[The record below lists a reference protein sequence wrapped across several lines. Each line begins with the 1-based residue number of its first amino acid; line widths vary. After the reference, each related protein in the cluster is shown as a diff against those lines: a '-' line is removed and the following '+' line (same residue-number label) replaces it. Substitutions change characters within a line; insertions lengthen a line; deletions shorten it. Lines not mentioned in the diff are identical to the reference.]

1 MSINRKLAI
10 HIFIKGRV
18 QGVSFCYFTLKQ
30 AQNLHIGG
38 WVRNNPNGNVED
50 VAKGDKTKSYLFTA
64 GAIYYRVNDMKL
76 IWEHAGRIIQ
86 IFPLSNKCN
95 SKYIPIFTDWREKK
109 ID

>member
-18 QGVSFCYFTLKQ
+18 QGGSFRYFTLKQ
-30 AQNLHIGG
+30 DQNLNIRGL
-38 WVRNNPNGNVED
+38 VRNNPNGDVE
-50 VAKGDKTKSYLFTA
+50 AFAQGDKTNFELFIYNR
-64 GAIYYRVNDMKL
+64 GHPYYRVNDMKL

-95 SKYIPIFTDWREKK
+95 
-109 ID
+109 